1 MSNILIVSQKE
12 LVNNPIFKQDKN
24 LIEMCESIKENNKL
38 KILYLH
44 RNLKLEKDVNDKEIK
59 DVKENQETKKIDFDV
74 EQFCIRDMIKSV
86 SFKKKLVSFFE
97 ENKIQTVVFMSYNM
111 AKMVIPYIE
120 NIIDKLNVICD
131 FRLSNLSYV
140 LQQYKDEKEKSYP
153 KFQDIYKNFKMYFLQ
168 SIAVIKN
175 SDYLL
180 FDEDC
185 DCELLEKENIKNI
198 FYPKN
203 IKMIIDKK
211 NISGQKDENG
221 RKVTYVSINRNNY
234 AAKNTYAN
242 VQKDDEYM
250 VNETKYSNMI
260 NDINNIIIK
269 NNSEYF
275 CIYSNKINLLQSS
288 LSLMTKYLDFNKNI
302 AAASP
307 TIICSREINS
317 LKLQFENQRNNN
329 FSLWEESSSPLLF
342 SDCIVIKKKFFNKV
356 GLFDDKFKT
365 FDYAL
370 FDFVLRLHQIK
381 AYYFS
386 MRDISAFK
394 TIAVSRQSSLFK
406 QDKVYL
412 CNKWG
417 ESLFNMGI

>member
-12 LVNNPIFKQDKN
+12 LVGNPVFKQDKN
-24 LIEMCESIKENNKL
+24 LIEIYESIKENNNV

-44 RNLKLEKDVNDKEIK
+44 RNLKIDKQVDGG
-59 DVKENQETKKIDFDV
+59 DVKEIQETKKLDFDV
-74 EQFCIRDMIKSV
+74 EQFCIRDMMSNV
-86 SFKKKLVSFFE
+86 LFKKKLISFFK
-97 ENKIQTVVFMSYNM
+97 ENKIQTVIFMSYNM

-120 NIIDKLNVICD
+120 DMLDKLNVICD

-140 LQQYKDEKEKSYP
+140 CQQYKDEKEKSYP

-168 SIAVIKN
+168 SVAVIKN

-185 DCELLEKENIKNI
+185 DCEFLKKENIKNI
-198 FYPKN
+198 FYPKD
-203 IKMIIDKK
+203 IKMIVDKKSISEQKDDSKK
-211 NISGQKDENG
+211 NI
-221 RKVTYVSINRNNY
+221 VYISINRNNY
-234 AAKNTYAN
+234 ASKKLYVN
-242 VQKDDEYM
+242 VQKDNEYI
-250 VNETKYSNMI
+250 VNETKYSNLI
-260 NDINNIIIK
+260 NDINDIIIK
-269 NNSEYF
+269 NNFEYF
-275 CIYSNKINLLQSS
+275 CIYSNKINLLQKS
-288 LSLMTKYLDFNKNI
+288 LNLMTEYLDFNKNI

-307 TIICSREINS
+307 IIIYSREINS
-317 LKLQFENQRNNN
+317 LKIQFENQRNNN

-356 GLFDDKFKT
+356 GLFDNKFKT

-370 FDFVLRLHQIK
+370 FDFILRLHQIK
-381 AYYFS
+381 AYYFN
-386 MRDISAFK
+386 MKDISAFK
-394 TIAVSRQSSLFK
+394 NLSVSRSISLFK